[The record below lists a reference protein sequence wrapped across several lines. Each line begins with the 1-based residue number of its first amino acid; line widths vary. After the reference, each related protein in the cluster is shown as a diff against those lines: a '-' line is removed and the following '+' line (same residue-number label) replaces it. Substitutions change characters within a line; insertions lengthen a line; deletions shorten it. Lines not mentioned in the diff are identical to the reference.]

1 MHNFQKPENALK
13 RAAELRA
20 IGQSDEALTILHS
33 AIGHKFFRIQGWDMV
48 QEQIMLEYVALCIDQ
63 DKLRMARD
71 GLHQY
76 RLISQHANVAS
87 LGKVIVELLDRA
99 ENRLKKIKETVP
111 EGEALKGGIVEDG
124 IEYDESPEAL
134 MASTLQV
141 EMRDPAT
148 KSLHDVYRFLWEIYK
163 MILDIMRATPK
174 LEKVYH
180 ETARK
185 AITFCRENGRLVE
198 FKRLCD
204 VLRGHYA
211 FLLKVQNKPEMECM
225 LKPELHIETRINQLI
240 TACDMGMWKEA
251 FNTVEDL
258 YTLGIRDYITKTF
271 QGSVSVLGQ
280 QKEKL
285 LKWLAIF
292 YEKLALI
299 FWVSDLHLFHALA
312 VLRYVMHIRMYK
324 KKVSEEEICYLCSK
338 CVLAVLAVPN
348 YQKHSLK
355 ATEFSTSL
363 ATSTYEM
370 QKRMSTLLGYNTIPT
385 KESLHSSLALKNVLP
400 LADPNVQKLY
410 DLVENSNS
418 MKMCVQMVPLLNKF
432 EEKTSEYAEKLKSSS
447 GLNGVGV
454 TTLASIRKAGDET
467 LHCYYPKIKSVVFH
481 KMLVRLSKVYASM
494 TIDFFTKSI
503 CPPGFYEWDYAEKEI
518 AHLVYRGLVHIRFD
532 HTNRVF
538 HFNRSEVN
546 SDTIASIR
554 HQLTDLGKNLYY
566 SMRLLS
572 PADANKT
579 SEQRRLQLVS
589 MKNNIEKERTRLL
602 KRTTE
607 IYQRRQE
614 HQVVQ
619 MRVEEERKK
628 MEMQQKI
635 NEERAE
641 KERREEALRQL
652 ELQRKKDEKYKIK
665 SEIASQ
671 ILMEVKKLCTQ
682 TSKVYVKGKTL
693 EELTVDDLIDG
704 VVNYEDLEKAHEE
717 HLLRERQD
725 CVKQRKA
732 EVRRV
737 DHFLRAVREAD
748 MELYPEY
755 MEKLVKADTDLLMEV
770 QKRREDKYK
779 EDAEAMLKE
788 KNLFKTVMEDKK
800 DWVETQ
806 MVERRKDYEE
816 MLEQQKERFKKM
828 LVSEKIARA
837 RLRYQEDQLRKR
849 QEEQMRLEEQRR
861 QEELL
866 RRKEEEEEQR
876 RRQEEEQ
883 RKKKEQEEHRKKL
896 DEIAEIQRQKQ
907 LEIER
912 RLMASYEPNTQQ
924 RVKTTYKQEGYVKQE
939 TFGRQPRE
947 EPKEGMVRNASRD
960 EKYVRTIR
968 EDSVENHNA
977 KETITREL
985 SREKLTRD
993 GTRDGYT
1000 RNNIHREGESSEDW
1014 RNDVKKNG
1022 SKQFRGFS
1030 KKIVKK
1036 PSDDEG
1042 SWRR

>member
-111 EGEALKGGIVEDG
+111 ESEALKGGIVEDG

-338 CVLAVLAVPN
+338 SVLAVLAVPN
-348 YQKHSLK
+348 YQKHSPK

-363 ATSTYEM
+363 TTSTYEM
-370 QKRMSTLLGYNTIPT
+370 QKRMSALLGYNTIPT

-432 EEKTSEYAEKLKSSS
+432 EDNTSEYAEKLKSAS

-454 TTLASIRKAGDET
+454 TTLASIRRAGDES
-467 LHCYYPKIKSVVFH
+467 LYCYYPKIKSVVFH

-494 TIDFFTKSI
+494 TIEFFTKSI

-518 AHLVYRGLVHIRFD
+518 ADLVYRGLVHIRFD
-532 HTNRVF
+532 YTNRVF

-566 SMRLLS
+566 AMRLLS

-579 SEQRRLQLVS
+579 
-589 MKNNIEKERTRLL
+589 T
-602 KRTTE
+602 
-607 IYQRRQE
+607 
-614 HQVVQ
+614 
-619 MRVEEERKK
+619 
-628 MEMQQKI
+628 
-635 NEERAE
+635 
-641 KERREEALRQL
+641 
-652 ELQRKKDEKYKIK
+652 
-665 SEIASQ
+665 SQ
-671 ILMEVKKLCTQ
+671 ILVEVKKLCAQ

-717 HLLRERQD
+717 HLLRERQE
-725 CVKQRKA
+725 CIKQRKT

-748 MELYPEY
+748 MELYPEH
-755 MEKLVKADTDLLMEV
+755 MENLVKEDTELLMEV
-770 QKRREDKYK
+770 QKKREDKYK
-779 EDAEAMLKE
+779 EDAEAMLQE

-800 DWVETQ
+800 EWVEKQ
-806 MVERRKDYEE
+806 MVERRKNYEE
-816 MLEQQKERFKKM
+816 MLEEQNERFKKM

-837 RLRYQEDQLRKR
+837 RLRYQEEQLRKR

-866 RRKEEEEEQR
+866 RKKEEEEEMR
-876 RRQEEEQ
+876 RKQEEEQ
-883 RKKKEQEEHRKKL
+883 RKKKEQEEHRRKL

-912 RLMASYEPNTQQ
+912 RLMASYEPSTQQ
-924 RVKTTYKQEGYVKQE
+924 RVRTAYKQDGFVKQD
-939 TFGRQPRE
+939 TFGRQQRE
-947 EPKEGMVRNASRD
+947 EQDGIVRNTSRD

-968 EDSVENHNA
+968 EDSVENHNV
-977 KETITREL
+977 KETMTRDL
-985 SREKLTRD
+985 SREKVTRD
-993 GTRDGYT
+993 GIRDGYT
-1000 RNNIHREGESSEDW
+1000 RNNNVHREGESSEDW

-1022 SKQFRGFS
+1022 NKQFRGFS
-1030 KKIVKK
+1030 KKIVRKE
-1036 PSDDEG
+1036 SDDEG